1 VNFTLNAA
9 SSFGLAWASP
19 AESASR
25 LRGEAASLAI
35 GIVLLTLALTGI
47 ALYFLRSKMR
57 DRSLLFFSVFA
68 LLYAIRL
75 IFRQTFFQSMV
86 PLPAGFW
93 IHCDEVVDN
102 FIVVPYTLF
111 LIEIVPARWKMALR
125 WILAL
130 QIVFATAR
138 LSSQLSQMGR
148 RPIETAYHLLIA
160 AYCGLLIVYPL
171 LWARRGQRL
180 SREVKVVYVGF
191 VVFALFVVHTDL
203 MDLGVIGGHNVEA
216 IGFLA
221 LVCCLGYVAALRTYA
236 NEQRL
241 LSIQRELEI
250 ARQIQSAILPQ
261 EVPRLRGISI
271 AARYL
276 PMAAVA
282 GDFYDF
288 LVVDEQRVG
297 ILVADVTGHG
307 VPAALIAS
315 LLKSALAAQAAHAP
329 DPGQVLAG
337 LNCALCGKFEAHFV
351 TAGYLYVDG
360 EKHVIR
366 YGAGGHP
373 PLLFGSRDRGTQTA
387 IREVESNG
395 LLLGVSETATYR
407 HVEFPFVAGDRCLLY
422 TDGILEAMSPAQEEF
437 GASRLL
443 RLLQEQANLSA
454 GDLVAEVLRQLARWS
469 GRGDGDPQEDDITLV
484 AVDLE
489 PALSAPR

>member
-1 VNFTLNAA
+1 
-9 SSFGLAWASP
+9 
-19 AESASR
+19 
-25 LRGEAASLAI
+25 
-35 GIVLLTLALTGI
+35 
-47 ALYFLRSKMR
+47 MR

-75 IFRQTFFQSMV
+75 IFRQNFFQSLV

-93 IHCDEVVDN
+93 IHCEEVVDN

-138 LSSQLSQMGR
+138 FSSQLLQMGR
-148 RPIETAYHLLIA
+148 RPIETAYHLVIA
-160 AYCGLLIVYPL
+160 AYCGLLIAYPL

-180 SREVKVVYVGF
+180 SREVKIVYVGF

-203 MDLGVIGGHNVEA
+203 VDLGVIGGHKVEA

-221 LVCCLGYVAALRTYA
+221 LVCCLGYAAALRTYG

-241 LSIQRELEI
+241 FSIQRELEI
-250 ARQIQSAILPQ
+250 ARQIQSAILPR

-329 DPGQVLAG
+329 DPADVLTG
-337 LNCALCGKFEAHFV
+337 LNYSLCGKFEAHFV

-360 EKHVIR
+360 VNHVIR
-366 YGAGGHP
+366 YGGGGHP
-373 PLLFGSRDRGTQTA
+373 PLLFGSRNGGTQTA

-395 LLLGVSETATYR
+395 LVLGVSETATYR
-407 HVEFPFVAGDRCLLY
+407 HVEFPFDAGDRCLLY

-443 RLLQEQANLSA
+443 GLLQERANLSA
-454 GDLVAEVLRQLARWS
+454 GDLVAEVLSQLARWS

-489 PALSAPR
+489 PALSAPC

>member
-1 VNFTLNAA
+1 
-9 SSFGLAWASP
+9 
-19 AESASR
+19 
-25 LRGEAASLAI
+25 
-35 GIVLLTLALTGI
+35 
-47 ALYFLRSKMR
+47 MR

-75 IFRQTFFQSMV
+75 IFRQNFFQSLV

-93 IHCDEVVDN
+93 IHCEEVVDN

-138 LSSQLSQMGR
+138 FSSQLLQMGR
-148 RPIETAYHLLIA
+148 RPIETAYHLVIA

-171 LWARRGQRL
+171 LWARRGQHL
-180 SREVKVVYVGF
+180 SREVKIVYVGF

-203 MDLGVIGGHNVEA
+203 VDLGVIGGHKVEA

-221 LVCCLGYVAALRTYA
+221 LVYCLGYAAALRTYA

-250 ARQIQSAILPQ
+250 ARQIQSAILPR

-329 DPGQVLAG
+329 DPADVLTG
-337 LNCALCGKFEAHFV
+337 LNYSLCGKFEAHFV

-360 EKHVIR
+360 VKHVIR

-373 PLLFGSRDRGTQTA
+373 PLLFGSRDGGTRTV

-395 LLLGVSETATYR
+395 LALGVSETATYR
-407 HVEFPFVAGDRCLLY
+407 HVEFPFDAGDRCLLY

-443 RLLQEQANLSA
+443 GLLQERANLSA
-454 GDLVAEVLRQLARWS
+454 GDLVAEVLSQLARWS
-469 GRGDGDPQEDDITLV
+469 GRGDGDPQQDDITLV

-489 PALSAPR
+489 PTPSRVRPPGPAVAGDRSTISTRVYWPRV